1 LSLGKAAGYSHQLS
15 VQLKFV
21 AHSDVRI
28 RDGGKIICWGERI
41 LFAASGSPCWHG
53 VNSSRWGSNAMQTIA
68 IHRAA
73 ILRIWKNT
81 CLQTCLLL
89 SVFVVCSYPA
99 IAKHHFRHGD
109 RTTTSHSRITCETV
123 RTYVAQ
129 VGLEQAK
136 AMAQAAGMTEAEE
149 REAAQ
154 CLEKKI

>member
-1 LSLGKAAGYSHQLS
+1 
-15 VQLKFV
+15 VQLKIV
-21 AHSDVRI
+21 AHCGPASSSEAIAADRLLGRTDSFCCEWFALLAWCELVAL
-28 RDGGKIICWGERI
+28 GE
-41 LFAASGSPCWHG
+41 H
-53 VNSSRWGSNAMQTIA
+53 AMQKTA
-68 IHRAA
+68 IHG
-73 ILRIWKNT
+73 IWKNT
-81 CLQTCLLL
+81 CLQACLLL
-89 SVFVVCSYPA
+89 SVFVVSSYPA

-109 RTTTSHSRITCETV
+109 RTTSSHSRITCETV